1 MLILTRRVGETLMI
15 GDSVTVTVLGVLPF
29 CAIGLLLGSVSSAN
43 AAPAWVNL
51 LFLPMAF
58 LSGLWLP
65 LSMLPDVLARLAPV
79 WPAYHLAQIALQ
91 VVGQG
96 GGGAIWGHVAV
107 LAAVGIGTCALAMRR
122 LARVG

>member
-1 MLILTRRVGETLMI
+1 M
-15 GDSVTVTVLGVLPF
+15 
-29 CAIGLLLGSVSSAN
+29 
-43 AAPAWVNL
+43 PAWVNL